1 MAADVGR
8 EVSGDRR
15 AGVSARVLRVATA
28 HALRVPAATALART
42 ARHTRSIHTPIKNLK
57 CVYKNTSL
65 QKYITK
71 KSPTSRTGSNWNVT
85 TREAPVFKLKI
96 RNVSRNGTPGRCK
109 TSILICKS

>member
-57 CVYKNTSL
+57 CVYK
-65 QKYITK
+65 KITDFK
-71 KSPTSRTGSNWNVT
+71 NRIKLECNHTGSPSFQIKNKKCEPKRDAWQM
-85 TREAPVFKLKI
+85 
-96 RNVSRNGTPGRCK
+96 
-109 TSILICKS
+109 